1 MKVAPKRRYHGLPRF
16 TPANVASWLLH
27 SPNDSPCP
35 LLQPLKGTY
44 GDKKTADLL
53 PTRELRPVLQLTY
66 TIWPRTCF
74 KYWKSA

>member
-35 LLQPLKGTY
+35 LLQPLKGAY
-44 GDKKTADLL
+44 GDKKPRISSLL
-53 PTRELRPVLQLTY
+53 GNYAL
-66 TIWPRTCF
+66 F
-74 KYWKSA
+74 SS